1 MKDAN
6 FFKIISSSLIK
17 NYIYHKEKKREE
29 KKVQEN
35 DRERKEKGDGGR
47 RIIPIWNILIVNWLT
62 CMSVL
67 QCELWISEYHYL
79 VEYGKENIIII
90 KLQIK

>member
-47 RIIPIWNILIVNWLT
+47 RIIPI
-62 CMSVL
+62 
-67 QCELWISEYHYL
+67 
-79 VEYGKENIIII
+79 
-90 KLQIK
+90 